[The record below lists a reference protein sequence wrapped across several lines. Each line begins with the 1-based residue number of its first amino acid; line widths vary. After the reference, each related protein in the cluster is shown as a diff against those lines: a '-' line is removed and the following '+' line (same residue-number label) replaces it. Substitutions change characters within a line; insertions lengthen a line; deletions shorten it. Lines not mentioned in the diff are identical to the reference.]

1 MHLAAILSPVQLR
14 IVALKGK
21 MKMADLT
28 IQSREAQLLQRL
40 RSGDSSAM
48 DELYTTYR
56 NRLYSLVL
64 GRVGGDKNVAEDL
77 VQEVFLAALSSLDA
91 FRGDSQFYTWLR
103 GIAVHKINDFYR
115 RQARQPEADTVMPEY
130 EETQIERARDHAPA
144 APALMESAETRQSI
158 HQALVNLPQDY
169 RRVLV
174 MKYLD
179 EMPVLEISRI
189 MGRSPKSIEGL
200 LSRARQA
207 MRNNLA
213 EQQEPSLQ
221 ARR

>member
-1 MHLAAILSPVQLR
+1 MKTSDLAL
-14 IVALKGK
+14 
-21 MKMADLT
+21 
-28 IQSREAQLLQRL
+28 QSHQAELVQRL
-40 RSGDSSAM
+40 RSGDRPAM

-56 NRLYSLVL
+56 NRLYSLIMV
-64 GRVGGDKNVAEDL
+64 RVGGDKNVAEDL
-77 VQEVFLAALSSLDA
+77 VQEVFLAALSSLNA

-115 RQARQPEADTVMPEY
+115 RQARQPEADTAMPEY
-130 EETQIERARDHAPA
+130 EETQIERARDHEPA
-144 APALMESAETRQSI
+144 ASTLMESAETRQSI
-158 HQALVNLPQDY
+158 HQALVGLPRDY

-174 MKYLD
+174 LKYLD

>member
-1 MHLAAILSPVQLR
+1 MKTADFALQGQEPHLL
-14 IVALKGK
+14 G
-21 MKMADLT
+21 
-28 IQSREAQLLQRL
+28 RL

-48 DELYTTYR
+48 HELYVTYR

-64 GRVGGDKNVAEDL
+64 GRVGGDKSAAEDI
-77 VQEVFLAALSSLDA
+77 VQEVFLAALNSLEA
-91 FRGDSQFYTWLR
+91 FRGDSQIYTWLR

-115 RQARQPEADTVMPEY
+115 RQARQPEADSSLPDFTD
-130 EETQIERARDHAPA
+130 TQLDRVRDNEPA
-144 APALMESAETRQSI
+144 ALSWLESAETRQSV
-158 HQALVNLPQDY
+158 HQALVGLPRDY

-179 EMPVLEISRI
+179 EMPVAEISRT

-207 MRNNLA
+207 MRDNLA
-213 EQQEPSLQ
+213 EEPEPNLT